1 MKRLS
6 FLPILWLFLVF
17 SCGKPEISDTLIIGV
32 KVYDHEGDLKDLFA
46 RWQGAGI
53 NTLFVSPQLAR
64 KPGFMELAEKYSMPV
79 YLIVPTFY
87 NPDALEADSSLY
99 AITAEG
105 QKAVDDWV
113 EFICPNRRQYRED
126 HLEYLK
132 SLVRELSPAGIS
144 IDFIRYFVYWEQVFP
159 EEALHDLPQ
168 TCFDDTCLA
177 GFSDRYTIRF
187 PEDADT
193 REKRANYILTNHQ
206 DDWTRFK
213 IQTITSWVS
222 EITTAL
228 RKTDPA
234 LRFNLHLVPW
244 RKTDFEGAIHQI
256 AGQDAGELGSLVDF
270 ISPMCYSHMVK
281 RPPGWIHEVV
291 SDLDSESAGQI
302 LPSIQVSTAYRKKPF
317 PVDAFRNALQAALEL
332 PSAGVIFWSWEALE
346 KEPGKLKVVKRE
358 LAGE

>member
-1 MKRLS
+1 MKPLS
-6 FLPILWLFLVF
+6 FLPILCLFLVF
-17 SCGKPEISDTLIIGV
+17 SCGKPEISDTMIIGV
-32 KVYDHEGDLKDLFA
+32 KVYDHEGDLEDLFA

-87 NPDALEADSSLY
+87 NPEALKADSSLY

-105 QKAVDDWV
+105 QKAMDDWV

-132 SLVRELSPAGIS
+132 SLVREILPDGIS

-159 EEALHDLPQ
+159 EETLHDLPQ

-177 GFSDRYTIRF
+177 VFSDRYKIRF

-193 REKRANYILTNHQ
+193 RAKKANYILTNHQ

-213 IQTITSWVS
+213 IHTITSWVN
-222 EITTAL
+222 EITGSL

-244 RKTDFEGAIHQI
+244 RETDFEGAIRKI
-256 AGQDAGELGSLVDF
+256 AGQDAGDLGSLVDF

-281 RPPGWIHEVV
+281 RPPDWIHEVV
-291 SDLDSESAGQI
+291 ADLDTESAGQI
-302 LPSIQVSTAYRKKPF
+302 LPSIQVTAAYREEPF
-317 PVDAFRNALQAALEL
+317 SEESFRMALQGALDS
-332 PSAGVIFWSWEALE
+332 PSKGVIFWSWEALE
-346 KEPGKLKVVKRE
+346 KDPGKLKVVKSE
-358 LAGE
+358 LNGK